1 MVGHTKFTG
10 YHMDVTQRV
19 LMPVQGL
26 LAQTILVP
34 SIETLLSTREVPWIP
49 AWVRASWTTWGAHG
63 ARGDSAGPSQQRFC
77 KKCLQCVYM
86 KI

>member
-26 LAQTILVP
+26 LTQTILVP
-34 SIETLLSTREVPWIP
+34 SIETLLSTREVPRIP
-49 AWVRASWTTWGAHG
+49 PWVRASWTTWGAHG
-63 ARGDSAGPSQQRFC
+63 GIAQAHHSSAFARNAYN
-77 KKCLQCVYM
+77 VH
-86 KI
+86 I